1 MFLKILYT
9 LAALLC
15 FAPFISS
22 AMGLIGGMA
31 FAVLIGNP
39 FINQTRKIVPTAMG
53 ICIMGL
59 GAEMNFT
66 AVAHT
71 AGTSIFY
78 TAAGILFTFF
88 VGYCLAKALKIP
100 RNIYILI
107 SSGTSICGGSAIAA
121 VSPVIAAQ
129 PEEMSV
135 SLATVFLLNAL
146 ALVIFPYFGHLL
158 QLSETQFGLWSA
170 LAIHD
175 TSSVVGA
182 TLQYGAKA
190 LEVGTTVKLTRA
202 LWIIP
207 MAFVISLA
215 IRKKNDESKKV
226 KTKIP
231 WFIPAFV
238 ALAGLVTLF
247 PALQGP
253 GHYVA
258 FGSRRAL
265 VATLFLVGSG
275 LNKETLKRVGLKPF
289 ALGLLLWIAV
299 GGLALAAVY
308 FNIIKI

>member
-1 MFLKILYT
+1 MYLKILYALT
-9 LAALLC
+9 ALLC
-15 FAPFISS
+15 FAPFVSS
-22 AMGLIGGMA
+22 AMGLIAGIA
-31 FAVLIGNP
+31 FAVLLGNP

-59 GAEMNFT
+59 GAEMNFA
-66 AVAHT
+66 AVANT
-71 AGTSIFY
+71 ATNSIFY
-78 TAAGILFTFF
+78 TVIGILFTFAIGF
-88 VGYCLAKALKIP
+88 ALSKAFKIP
-100 RNIYILI
+100 QNTFILI
-107 SSGTSICGGSAIAA
+107 SSGTAICGGSAIAA
-121 VSPVIAAQ
+121 VSPVIDAK
-129 PEEMSV
+129 PEEISV

-182 TLQYGAKA
+182 TLQYGARA

-202 LWIIP
+202 LWIVP
-207 MAFVISLA
+207 MALVISFA
-215 IRKKNDESKKV
+215 IQKNKNDNKKI

-247 PALQGP
+247 PVLQGP
-253 GHYVA
+253 GHYLA
-258 FGSRRAL
+258 LGSRRAL

-289 ALGLLLWIAV
+289 ALGLFLWIAV
-299 GGLALAAVY
+299 GGLTLVAVY
-308 FNIIKI
+308 FNFIKI